1 MYGNDIE
8 PFSLVLLGNSSSGK
22 KAIMRRFLTGHYIG
36 YTINSKGVEFFTK
49 EIKLK
54 DGSKIKLKII
64 DLPYQEKSLEVTTSF
79 IQNSDGALLVFSH
92 GDRKSF
98 DNLINWLDLIYAN
111 CPKWD
116 FNIQYPIYLVG
127 NNCDLASVISKEEI
141 EEFKRKYNFGGCYID
156 TSPKENINIDE
167 LFLKMGEILFQ
178 IYGKRENLKLA
189 KKGKKKD
196 CVLI

>member
-1 MYGNDIE
+1 
-8 PFSLVLLGNSSSGK
+8 
-22 KAIMRRFLTGHYIG
+22 MRI
-36 YTINSKGVEFFTK
+36 VQ
-49 EIKLK
+49 KL
-54 DGSKIKLKII
+54 
-64 DLPYQEKSLEVTTSF
+64 
-79 IQNSDGALLVFSH
+79 
-92 GDRKSF
+92 
-98 DNLINWLDLIYAN
+98 
-111 CPKWD
+111 D

-127 NNCDLASVISKEEI
+127 NNCDLASIISKEEI

>member
-36 YTINSKGVEFFTK
+36 NTINSIGVEFFTK

-64 DLPYQEKSLEVTTSF
+64 DLPGQEKSLEVTTSF

-116 FNIQYPIYLVG
+116 FNI
-127 NNCDLASVISKEEI
+127 
-141 EEFKRKYNFGGCYID
+141 
-156 TSPKENINIDE
+156 
-167 LFLKMGEILFQ
+167 
-178 IYGKRENLKLA
+178 
-189 KKGKKKD
+189 
-196 CVLI
+196 